1 VRTLAAVVAEGT
13 EEVVLARDFTG
24 WVEKTSEDV
33 PSYMSP
39 VVVQAV
45 LQRTAVV
52 YERGH
57 VDEKRVVRLDH
68 VFVEERDVKWVP
80 RNPVELRIMRS
91 RRIGQALGTG
101 FRNGKAA

>member
-1 VRTLAAVVAEGT
+1 MRSLKEVTAEGT
-13 EEVVLARDFTG
+13 EELVLARDFTG
-24 WVEKTSEDV
+24 WVEKKSEDI

-39 VVVQAV
+39 VIVQAV

-52 YERGH
+52 YERGRVDDKRVLRLDRVF
-57 VDEKRVVRLDH
+57 VDE
-68 VFVEERDVKWVP
+68 RDIKWVP